1 MTRDIL
7 KNAVNLCKIRNDGR
21 EYITL
26 YYFSVSDA
34 HERLLHRG
42 NQIVCFES
50 DEQAMEFCDKNRLL
64 LQEKIIYLDYDEEIT
79 RDIMAVSV
87 VRKWNILDSMST
99 VFGIKSP
106 SVGIEYDRL
115 YDYIFSRAASENV
128 SIFLSKEQTELLKK
142 AFVQGKRVLSYL
154 NN

>member
-87 VRKWNILDSMST
+87 VRKWNILDSMRT
-99 VFGIKSP
+99 VFGIK
-106 SVGIEYDRL
+106 ITEYCQCHTIHV
-115 YDYIFSRAASENV
+115 YIHCFPVTNKHCFDKCIV
-128 SIFLSKEQTELLKK
+128 VCI
-142 AFVQGKRVLSYL
+142 
-154 NN
+154 